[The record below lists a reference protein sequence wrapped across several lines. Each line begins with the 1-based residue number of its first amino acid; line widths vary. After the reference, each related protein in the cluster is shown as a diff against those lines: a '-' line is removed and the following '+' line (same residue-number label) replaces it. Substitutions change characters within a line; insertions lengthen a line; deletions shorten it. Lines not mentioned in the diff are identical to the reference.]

1 MIWVMA
7 RRNVDVTVTATLDD
21 GFAWGTIASPWR
33 RVDDVTAVWEQTLPG
48 ASCED
53 VTPADPTEVPAVCT
67 GGVVTAPTL
76 RFAVT
81 DDIDYSATPGEPF
94 VQGQTVTL
102 TATLVGGGAGLEW
115 GTLVSPWVA
124 GVPPETVATRPWT
137 FQSASCTPVVPVA
150 PTVQPATCTA
160 GVVTAP
166 VVEPSLEPTG
176 VSYVVAPDDLGDGTA
191 NVDVTVTATLD
202 DGFAWGTIVS
212 PWRRVDDVTAVWEQ
226 TLPGASCED
235 VTPADPTEV
244 PAVCTGGVVTAPT
257 LRFAVTDDIDYSA
270 TPGEP
275 FVQGQTVTLTA
286 TLVGGGAGLEWGTL
300 VSPWV
305 AGVPPETVATR
316 PWTFQSASCTPVV
329 PVAPTVTP
337 ATCTAGVV
345 TAPMVEPS
353 LEPTGVSYVVA
364 PDDLGDGTANVDVTV
379 TATLDDGYAWGT
391 IACSVA
397 AG

>member
-1 MIWVMA
+1 MLVA
-7 RRNVDVTVTATLDD
+7 PDDLGDGTANVDVTVTATLDD
-21 GFAWGTIASPWR
+21 GYAWGTIASPWR

-53 VTPADPTEVPAVCT
+53 VTQPADPTEVPAVCT

-76 RFAVT
+76 RFAET

-102 TATLVGGGAGLEW
+102 TATLVGGGAGLVW

-191 NVDVTVTATLD
+191 ECRC
-202 DGFAWGTIVS
+202 DGDGDAR
-212 PWRRVDDVTAVWEQ
+212 RRVCVGDD
-226 TLPGASCED
+226 P
-235 VTPADPTEV
+235 
-244 PAVCTGGVVTAPT
+244 
-257 LRFAVTDDIDYSA
+257 
-270 TPGEP
+270 
-275 FVQGQTVTLTA
+275 
-286 TLVGGGAGLEWGTL
+286 
-300 VSPWV
+300 
-305 AGVPPETVATR
+305 
-316 PWTFQSASCTPVV
+316 
-329 PVAPTVTP
+329 
-337 ATCTAGVV
+337 
-345 TAPMVEPS
+345 
-353 LEPTGVSYVVA
+353 
-364 PDDLGDGTANVDVTV
+364 
-379 TATLDDGYAWGT
+379 
-391 IACSVA
+391 CSVA